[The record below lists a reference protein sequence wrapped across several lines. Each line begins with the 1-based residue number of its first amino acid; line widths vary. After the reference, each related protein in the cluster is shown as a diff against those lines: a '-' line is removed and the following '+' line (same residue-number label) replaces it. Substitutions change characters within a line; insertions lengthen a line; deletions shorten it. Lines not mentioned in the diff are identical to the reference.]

1 MIARKL
7 GEAREKAYIGR
18 NINQINKNKLWQKN

>member
-1 MIARKL
+1 MKKL
-7 GEAREKAYIGR
+7 GEARESSYIGR